1 MEVFQMS
8 LSTYSIDS
16 TKIVKYTKVDFG
28 KPTFIHDIVM
38 LKKKC
43 DEEYNFIIAQEREL
57 IDKYADKDEK
67 GQAKT
72 TPEGLVIFKN
82 VQDRDTF
89 ESEVSKLK
97 DTDIPDLKAI
107 TIKASDFKSTDEM
120 PTPDEMIQ
128 LEGVVDFVD

>member
-1 MEVFQMS
+1 MKLNNVLNS
-8 LSTYSIDS
+8 ATALTAL
-16 TKIVKYTKVDFG
+16 TKKHFVNFKI
-28 KPTFIHDIVM
+28 IHDIVM

>member
-1 MEVFQMS
+1 MKLNNV
-8 LSTYSIDS
+8 LNSTTALTAL
-16 TKIVKYTKVDFG
+16 TKKHFVNFKI
-28 KPTFIHDIVM
+28 IHDIVM

-82 VQDRDTF
+82 VQDRGTF